1 MALGFDESVASGLKV
16 YDMESFAHP
25 GGFSIIDQ
33 GHEDNCNSIHCSWS
47 TDSPVHPSRAR
58 DADALHTKL
67 VENNAQQIGRMGSMT
82 CDGAAIEVGNLYMNV
97 ISVVKLLFLL

>member
-33 GHEDNCNSIHCSWS
+33 GFEDNCNSIHCSWS

-97 ISVVKLLFLL
+97 ISACLESK